1 MKVLYLAP
9 DRLGAPKGAG
19 SRIART
25 VRALGEL
32 GCEVEVFGPGEPP
45 PTDAPVNFL
54 ARKLELRR
62 EARTWLEGRRADVA
76 IVRSI
81 WEGLPALRWARRSRA
96 QLIFEAHGL
105 SSVELPYHYP
115 FLHRHDEVLAKIA
128 CEERALIL
136 GADRLIV
143 PSRTN
148 ARFMRLLGARTDRVA
163 VVPNSVDVEIFS
175 PAPELAPAGPPWRV
189 VYVGTLSPWQG
200 LELLFEAISR
210 LPHRAAVELIAVGPA
225 KSLWRRRVKA
235 LAHRLRIHRQV
246 FLSGPSAQED
256 LVPILRTAHIC
267 AAPLPAD
274 ARNVLQGCC
283 PVKIVEYMAVGR
295 PILSTA
301 VPPVLEILE
310 HGKTAHLV
318 EPSSPLALADG
329 LRWMMEHPA
338 EREALG
344 AQARAAALA
353 GWTHERFRE
362 DLKAAVS
369 GLAGVPA

>member
-32 GCEVEVFGPGEPP
+32 GCEVEVFGPEPSAEAEPP
-45 PTDAPVNFL
+45 SNFL
-54 ARKLELRR
+54 ERKLSFRR
-62 EARTWLEGRRADVA
+62 QAAAWLERRGADAVF
-76 IVRSI
+76 VRSI
-81 WEGLPALRWARRSRA
+81 WEGLPALAWARRAGAR
-96 QLIFEAHGL
+96 LVFEAHGL
-105 SSVELPYHYP
+105 PSVELPYHFP
-115 FLHRHDEVLAKIA
+115 SLHEHDDVLAKIA
-128 CEERALIL
+128 AEERALIM

-148 ARFMRLLGARTDRVA
+148 ARFMRLLGARIERVA
-163 VVPNSVDVEIFS
+163 VVPNAVDTDIFF
-175 PAPELAPAGPPWRV
+175 PAPEPPPAGPPWRV

-200 LELLFEAISR
+200 LEFLFEAISR
-210 LPHRAAVELIAVGPA
+210 LPNRAAIELIAVGSA

-246 FLSGPSAQED
+246 LLSGPSAQED
-256 LVPILRTAHIC
+256 LAPILRTAHIC

-283 PVKIVEYMAVGR
+283 PVKIVEYMSVGR

-301 VPPVLEILE
+301 VPPVLEMLE

-318 EPSSPLALADG
+318 EPSSPIALADG
-329 LRWMMEHPA
+329 LRWLMEHPA

-362 DLKAAVS
+362 NLRSAVAD
-369 GLAGVPA
+369 LAGVPA